1 MIRAHTRRLVLL
13 LLALLAITAVAE
25 APQAVEAQA
34 GAAVAIQ
41 DFAYLPTPLSISAGT
56 AVTWTQR
63 DTAPHTVTSGAPG
76 AADAGAIFDSP
87 RLSQGETF
95 SFTFSTTGSY
105 PYFCRVHPR
114 MLGVVEVTGAAAG
127 TPPATTAPPATAAPP
142 AATAPAAPAPPQGPP
157 MLGPPPVPANATV
170 VASGLLNPRGFAW
183 GPDGTLYVA
192 ESGTPPAGYTPPS
205 GPPDPDAEAV
215 INMNGRIS
223 RIDRNGTRTTIVDGL
238 PVFLGP
244 VGDTLGAA
252 GVAFIGDR
260 LYAIISAGPKHGHP
274 DFPSGVYRVGLTDGS
289 LTMVADTDAFEL
301 ANPPAFIPPDDEI
314 SNPYDI
320 VALDGMLYVA
330 DGNRSVVFAI
340 DPSAPE
346 GNRIRYLADMS
357 VGHPVLTGIAAGPD
371 GALYVTNLTPAPFPS
386 GGAEVWRISRT
397 GQMTRVA
404 GGLTAGVGIALSPVG
419 DIYVSEFAATLP
431 QPPFFMPPGRVVRVS
446 SAGIE
451 PVAAPLLFPTILRW
465 GPDGLYTTSASVAGE
480 GTGSIMRIA
489 LPAAPKK

>member
-1 MIRAHTRRLVLL
+1 MSMTNVRIRQIALMAV
-13 LLALLAITAVAE
+13 ALLAVTALAGTPGTVD
-25 APQAVEAQA
+25 AQA

-41 DFAYLPTPLSISAGT
+41 DFAFIPTPLSIPAGT
-56 AVTWTQR
+56 TVTWTQR

-76 AADAGAIFDSP
+76 AADAGDIFDSL

-95 SFTFSTTGSY
+95 SFTFDDPGTY
-105 PYFCRVHPR
+105 PYFCIIHPR
-114 MLGVVEVTGAAAG
+114 MLGVVEVTGRAAG
-127 TPPATTAPPATAAPP
+127 APP
-142 AATAPAAPAPPQGPP
+142 AATAPPATAPPATPPAPQGPP

-170 VASGLLNPRGFAW
+170 VASGLINPRGFAW
-183 GPDGTLYVA
+183 GPDGALYVA
-192 ESGTPPAGYTPPS
+192 ESGTAPEGYTPPM
-205 GPPDPDAEAV
+205 GPPNPEAEAV

-223 RIDRNGTRTTIVDGL
+223 RIDRNGTRTTIVDGI
-238 PVFLGP
+238 PVFVGP
-244 VGDTLGAA
+244 VGDTIGAA

-301 ANPPAFIPPDDEI
+301 ANPPDFIPVDDEI

-320 VALDGMLYVA
+320 VALGGKLYIS
-330 DGNRSVVFAI
+330 DGNRSVIFAV

-346 GNRIRYLADMS
+346 GSRISELVDMS

-386 GGAEVWRISRT
+386 GGAEIWRVSVT
-397 GQMTRVA
+397 GQVTRVA
-404 GGLTAGVGIALSPVG
+404 GGLTAGVGIALSPSG
-419 DIYVSEFAATLP
+419 EIYVSEFAATLP
-431 QPPFFMPPGRVVRVS
+431 EPPFFMPPGRVVRVG
-446 SAGIE
+446 SAGVE
-451 PVAAPLLFPTILRW
+451 PVAGPLLFPTILRW

-489 LPAAPKK
+489 LPSGKK